1 MYSTVCTKNCIN
13 LFRNTTGNLSNLAS
27 QIFQDNTGHNILD
40 LFNNVLT
47 EKGPGTHF
55 LPKFVSKIRDYL
67 SRKKTDLEQLVRENG
82 VINLSHGLPG
92 LIIQSYLIIVK
103 LFELDV
109 MEPVDFVTKIENSTN
124 DQVVEINTQEA
135 ESGRVSSPILLHCDV
150 QIRVFFCLATYSQ
163 N

>member
-1 MYSTVCTKNCIN
+1 MAVWAYCIMI
-13 LFRNTTGNLSNLAS
+13 FRNATGNISNLAS

-47 EKGPGTHF
+47 EKGTWEQ
-55 LPKFVSKIRDYL
+55 FVLATVSPWLRHLAPLEKA
-67 SRKKTDLEQLVRENG
+67 DLEQLVRENG

-109 MEPVDFVTKIENSTN
+109 MEPVGFVTKIESSTN

-135 ESGRVSSPILLHCDV
+135 ESGRGFIFIS
-150 QIRVFFCLATYSQ
+150 
-163 N
+163 

>member
-1 MYSTVCTKNCIN
+1 MYQT
-13 LFRNTTGNLSNLAS
+13 
-27 QIFQDNTGHNILD
+27 
-40 LFNNVLT
+40 VLT
-47 EKGPGTHF
+47 FSGTRRGTCRIWPVKF
-55 LPKFVSKIRDYL
+55 FKITLATTFSICLTMYWLKRDRGLIFAKVCLENPRLSLP
-67 SRKKTDLEQLVRENG
+67 KKTDLEQLVRENG

-135 ESGRVSSPILLHCDV
+135 ESGRGSSPFLYTDKSKLGWCSPFRSSFYRSLDE
-150 QIRVFFCLATYSQ
+150 
-163 N
+163 

>member
-1 MYSTVCTKNCIN
+1 M
-13 LFRNTTGNLSNLAS
+13 
-27 QIFQDNTGHNILD
+27 
-40 LFNNVLT
+40 
-47 EKGPGTHF
+47 
-55 LPKFVSKIRDYL
+55 PKFVSKIRDYL
-67 SRKKTDLEQLVRENG
+67 PRKKTDLEQLVRENG

-135 ESGRVSSPILLHCDV
+135 ESGRVSRPILYTEKSKLG
-150 QIRVFFCLATYSQ
+150 
-163 N
+163 